1 MKDRTSDQTERRIV
15 LHIITGLEDGGA
27 EAALY
32 RLCCADTRDEHHVIS
47 LTGDGKYGPLLVAAG
62 IPTLSLGMP
71 RGRIRIRSLWRL
83 WRTIRQLRPR
93 AVQTWMYHSDLLGG
107 VMARLAGV
115 RNISWGLHHT
125 ALAPGPTSRKTIAV
139 ARFCALLSS
148 VVPRNIICCARKS
161 AEIHSAIGYRT
172 DAMRVIPNGY
182 DLGIFRV
189 DSAAEQAVR
198 SELGLANGERIL
210 GFVARFDPLKDHAGL
225 LQALHLLQRRG
236 IVPRC
241 LLVGTGMDD
250 RNRELREQIAA
261 LNLDDQV
268 RLLGRREDIPAIMN
282 ALDLHVMSSAAEAFP
297 NVLAEAMAC
306 GTPCVS
312 TDVGDARFI
321 IGDTGWI
328 APPQAPDSLAD
339 AIEEALHALDG
350 PDGAARAAGARDRIR
365 TLFTIDKMVESYRA
379 VWFGGESKAD
389 AHSAGDVSHGRRTP

>member
-1 MKDRTSDQTERRIV
+1 MKDRTGDRGGRPVV

-32 RLCCADTRDEHHVIS
+32 RLCCADIRDEHHVIS
-47 LTGDGKYGPLLVAAG
+47 LTGYGKYGPLLVAAG
-62 IPTLSLGMP
+62 IPVLSLGMP
-71 RGRIRIRSLWRL
+71 RGSIRIPALWRL
-83 WRTIRQLRPR
+83 WRAIRQLRPDV
-93 AVQTWMYHSDLLGG
+93 VQTWMYHSDLLGG

-115 RNISWGLHHT
+115 RNICWGLHHT

-139 ARFCALLSS
+139 ARFCALLSPI
-148 VVPRNIICCARKS
+148 VPRNIICCAKKS
-161 AEIHSAIGYRT
+161 AEVHAAIGYRM

-189 DSAAEQAVR
+189 DPAAGQAVR
-198 SELGLANGERIL
+198 SELGLANHERVL

-236 IVPRC
+236 IVSQF

-250 RNRELREQIAA
+250 QNHELKEQIAT
-261 LNLDDQV
+261 LGLDGQV
-268 RLLGRREDIPAIMN
+268 HLLGRREDIPAIMN
-282 ALDLHVMSSAAEAFP
+282 AIDLHVMSSTAEAFP

-328 APPQAPDSLAD
+328 APPGAPDRLAD

-350 PDGAARAAGARDRIR
+350 PDGTARTAGARDRIR
-365 TLFTIDKMVESYRA
+365 TLFTIDKMVEGYRA
-379 VWFGGESKAD
+379 AWFGGEGEIQPAD
-389 AHSAGDVSHGRRTP
+389 DAKNERHTP